1 MERQQSE
8 GARYRELVGKDGKPQ
23 AMLIGY
29 NREWSKNITERW
41 RQRPQEAPRGNLNAV
56 VVDQLSK
63 AIPVIPSFL
72 QNGNLFQVVGTPALV
87 EGLKNGTYALMQS
100 GEASL
105 GTVVSASSHRIVGQL
120 RFAPSSMAS
129 VVTPYVAWSIL
140 NGITGTLQLQRI
152 NKRLDVMMRKI
163 ERLEVRQEAEVLG
176 RVLQATKTLED
187 LLAEYSHAGIFTSMM
202 MQRLAIVEQEVGA
215 VLHRNKIL
223 IDRFADLAK
232 ASRQH
237 RGKQGAEQMATLLH
251 EEGATVIHDMQLLVG
266 LITAQSRIHEAYL
279 YYALQESPNDVS
291 RRMENV
297 QLCNEEFQAVISG
310 FPSITELRTYAIQC
324 LEEMNWLERNIF
336 NRATKQ
342 QVQQLGNIQDPFAS
356 QQNSALAV
364 VPSYCFWQ
372 DEDGLNIR
380 INR

>member
-1 MERQQSE
+1 MESQQSE
-8 GARYRELVGKDGKPQ
+8 GARYIELVGKDGKPQ

-29 NREWSKNITERW
+29 SREWSKNITERW
-41 RQRPQEAPRGNLNAV
+41 RQRPQEAPRGNLNAA
-56 VVDQLSK
+56 VVDQFSK
-63 AIPVIPSFL
+63 AIPLIPSFL
-72 QNGNLFQVVGTPALV
+72 QNGHLFQVVGTPALV

-100 GEASL
+100 GGASL

-120 RFAPSSMAS
+120 RFAPSSMAP
-129 VVTPYVAWSIL
+129 VVTPFVAWSIL

-187 LLAEYSHAGIFTSMM
+187 LLAEYSHTGIFTSLM

-223 IDRFADLAK
+223 IDRFAEQAK
-232 ASRQH
+232 ASRQN
-237 RGKQGAEQMATLLH
+237 RGRRGAEQMTTLLH
-251 EEGATVIHDMQLLVG
+251 EEGSTVIHDMQLLVG
-266 LITAQSRIHEAYL
+266 LISAQSRIHEAYL

-297 QLCNEEFQAVISG
+297 QLCNEEFQVVISG
-310 FPSITELRTYAIQC
+310 FPSITELRKYAEQC
-324 LEEMNWLERNIF
+324 LEEMNWLEKNIF
-336 NRATKQ
+336 NRATRQ
-342 QVQQLGNIQDPFAS
+342 QVQQMGNIQDPFAS

-372 DEDGLNIR
+372 DEDGLNAR